1 MDVFDFL
8 FKIGILKQLVL
19 SEVIE
24 RSGGFFEDL
33 NLHRMLKALAV
44 DLLNSVLNIA
54 DERDVLPTVL
64 HLPSAG
70 IASLNAFLDPVLGVV
85 ISDGFCTGETL
96 LPFGTEGDVFAGF
109 DFISGVLHQ
118 LQKLIV
124 VLCCDHTAINGLL
137 EFLLPTCT
145 AFGFGVFLVVHAF
158 SLRGRNN

>member
-1 MDVFDFL
+1 
-8 FKIGILKQLVL
+8 
-19 SEVIE
+19 
-24 RSGGFFEDL
+24 
-33 NLHRMLKALAV
+33 MLKALAV

-109 DFISGVLHQ
+109 DIRRPASASKTHRSPLM
-118 LQKLIV
+118 
-124 VLCCDHTAINGLL
+124 
-137 EFLLPTCT
+137 
-145 AFGFGVFLVVHAF
+145 
-158 SLRGRNN
+158 